1 MADEQKTSSS
11 TAANNDAK
19 KPYAK
24 PKIAS
29 EPIYETMALACS
41 KANVGGQ
48 CPGNTHKLS

>member
-11 TAANNDAK
+11 TPANAGAK

-24 PKIAS
+24 PRIAS

-41 KANVGGQ
+41 KVNAGAQ
-48 CPGNTHKLS
+48 CPGNPHKTS